1 MEDNGGI
8 LSRTKVLIKVDVNR
22 NGWLKR
28 KEGVIKAKKQTE
40 SKTLDHWHARGGVL
54 LSKD

>member
-1 MEDNGGI
+1 MEYNGGI
-8 LSRTKVLIKVDVNR
+8 LSRTKVLIKVDVNQ

-28 KEGVIKAKKQTE
+28 KEGVIRAKKQTE

-54 LSKD
+54 LSNE